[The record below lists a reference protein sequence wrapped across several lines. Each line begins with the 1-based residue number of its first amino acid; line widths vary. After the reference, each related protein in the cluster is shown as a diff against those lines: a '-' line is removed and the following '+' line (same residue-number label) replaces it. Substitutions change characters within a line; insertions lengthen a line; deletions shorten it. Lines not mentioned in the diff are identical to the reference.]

1 MGNQGL
7 NIEISSESVEVDL
20 LGRGLQHFNKI
31 RATDLL
37 VSYVR
42 WQRRKQRKTT
52 FNEAKNNV
60 WGASNWAI
68 DIYAQGGLFL
78 DLRKCA

>member
-42 WQRRKQRKTT
+42 
-52 FNEAKNNV
+52 
-60 WGASNWAI
+60 
-68 DIYAQGGLFL
+68 
-78 DLRKCA
+78 